1 MFARLLIESFLRQRR
16 RKLLAWLAI
25 TLGISVATAMLA
37 VATDIGDK
45 MNREL
50 RTVGANIVVT
60 PQDDSLDLNL
70 GGVQLKPASD
80 GGYLRESDLPKLKTI
95 FWGHNIVGFAPMLP
109 VRASVNGVEEQV
121 VGTWFAKPVTN
132 GRQNNLEG
140 VRNTFP
146 WWKVAGDWPSDDRND
161 GLAGAALA
169 QKLNI
174 TAGDQIHVADGL
186 IRITGIVSADS
197 ATDESLLVPL
207 AVAQQIANKPG
218 AVRQIYVSALTK
230 PEDDFARRDPRT
242 MGAADHDRWYCSPY
256 ANSIAFQI
264 EEAIPNAHAEQI
276 RQVAQNEGRLLSRI
290 SGLMLL
296 LAAAAL
302 FAAALAVSA
311 AMATSVIERR
321 GEIGLMKAIG
331 AGRAAIAA
339 LFVSEATVLALFGG
353 LTGFVLGALI
363 ARFIGERVFGAQIS
377 AQPITLPIVIGLA
390 LVVTLAG
397 SAASIRRALGLD
409 PAIVLRGD
417 A

>member
-1 MFARLLIESFLRQRR
+1 MFARLLLQSFVRQRR

-25 TLGISVATAMLA
+25 TLGIGVATAMLA
-37 VATDIGDK
+37 IATDVGDK

-50 RTVGANIVVT
+50 RKTGANILVT
-60 PQDDSLDLNL
+60 PQDDSLDVNL

-95 FWGHNIVGFAPMLP
+95 FWGHSIVGFAPMLP
-109 VRASVNGVEEQV
+109 TRIRVNGRDEQI
-121 VGTWFAKPVTN
+121 VGTWFAKQITSSGQSN
-132 GRQNNLEG
+132 IEG
-140 VRNTFP
+140 VRDTFP
-146 WWKVAGDWPSDDRND
+146 WWKISGTWPHDDANEALAGTAVAQRLNLKTGDEIGVAGR
-161 GLAGAALA
+161 
-169 QKLNI
+169 KL
-174 TAGDQIHVADGL
+174 
-186 IRITGIVSADS
+186 RITGLVTADS
-197 ATDESLLVPL
+197 ATDDSLVVPL
-207 AVAQQIANKPG
+207 AIAQQIANKPG
-218 AVRQIYVSALTK
+218 AVRQVYVSALTK
-230 PEDDFARRDPRT
+230 PEDDFARRDPRS
-242 MGAADHDRWYCSPY
+242 MGAADRDRWYCSPY

-302 FAAALAVSA
+302 LASALAVSA
-311 AMATSVIERR
+311 ATATSVIERR

-331 AGRAAIAA
+331 AGRGAIAA
-339 LFVSEATVLALFGG
+339 LFVSEATVLALLGG

-363 ARFIGERVFGAQIS
+363 AHFIGARVFSSQIN
-377 AQPITLPIVIGLA
+377 AQPITLPIVLGLA
-390 LVVTLAG
+390 LAVTLAG
-397 SAASIRRALGLD
+397 SAASISRALGLD